1 MLPLTPHD
9 PDRIG
14 PYELTHR
21 LGTGGMGQVYLG
33 RDRTGSCAVV
43 KVVRSALVEDDRLDG
58 TDYRARFA
66 REAELAARVGG
77 RYTAEVVDSDPHS
90 ERPWI
95 AYEHVPGPMLKDEL
109 NERGPLDTP
118 SIRALAVLLAEALH
132 AIHSQDLIHRD
143 VKPSN
148 IILAPDGPRVIDF
161 GIARPTEGSTM
172 TGTGHVFGTL
182 PYMSPEQAEGSPL
195 SPASD
200 MFALGTTL
208 AQAATGNCPFDGPSE
223 PRILMNL
230 VSPPPLEILSDL
242 PTDLRAL
249 IRDCWAHDPELR
261 PTPMEVVERCTA
273 QGLERTWPPRNLGE
287 PTTSAERQVPPTE
300 ALPTADGVPTG
311 AAEATAPQPTEATV
325 PGPTLAPMEPTLTE
339 TAAEPAIPPSGGAR
353 YRYGIALGVLTAL
366 LLLGVFLIL

>member
-1 MLPLTPHD
+1 MLPLTPYD

-14 PYELTHR
+14 PYPLTHR

-33 RDRTGSCAVV
+33 QTREGSRVVV

-77 RYTAEVVDSDPHS
+77 RYTAEVVASDPHS

-95 AYEHVPGPMLKDEL
+95 AYEHIPGPSLKEAL
-109 NERGPLDTP
+109 AEGGPLTP
-118 SIRALAVLLAEALH
+118 SSVRALAALLAEALGTIH
-132 AIHSQDLIHRD
+132 ARDLIHRD
-143 VKPSN
+143 IKPSN

-200 MFALGTTL
+200 LFALGTTL
-208 AQAATGNCPFDGPSE
+208 AQAATGDCPFDGPSE

-230 VSPPPLEILSDL
+230 VSPPPLEVLSAL
-242 PTDLRAL
+242 PPDLRAL

-261 PTPMEVVERCTA
+261 PTPSEVVERCTA
-273 QGLERTWPPRNLGE
+273 RGLERTWPPRSLGE
-287 PTTSAERQVPPTE
+287 PPAEEDR
-300 ALPTADGVPTG
+300 PTAPIEEVPATEVSPP
-311 AAEATAPQPTEATV
+311 AEATEPRPTEPTV
-325 PGPTLAPMEPTLTE
+325 PGTVPLRPEPVE
-339 TAAEPAIPPSGGAR
+339 APSGAAR
-353 YRYGIALGVLTAL
+353 YRHGFVLGALATLI
-366 LLLGVFLIL
+366 LLLGVLLIL

>member
-21 LGTGGMGQVYLG
+21 LGSGGMGQVYLG

-95 AYEHVPGPMLKDEL
+95 AYEHVPGPPLKDEL
-109 NERGPLDTP
+109 NEWGPLDIP
-118 SIRALAVLLAEALH
+118 SVRALAVLLAKALQ
-132 AIHSQDLIHRD
+132 AIHSEDLIHRD

-208 AQAATGNCPFDGPSE
+208 AQAATGDCPFDGPSE

-230 VSPPPLEILSDL
+230 VSPPPLELLSDL

-261 PTPMEVVERCTA
+261 PTPLEVVERCTA
-273 QGLERTWPPRNLGE
+273 QGLERTWPPRSLGE
-287 PTTSAERQVPPTE
+287 TKPEAERRTPSTE
-300 ALPTADGVPTG
+300 ALPTVEGTSVEV
-311 AAEATAPQPTEATV
+311 AEVTAPQPIEATV
-325 PGPTLAPMEPTLTE
+325 PAPALAPTGPTLTE
-339 TAAEPAIPPSGGAR
+339 IAAEPAAPPSRGAR
-353 YRYGIALGVLTAL
+353 YRYGIVFGVLVAL
-366 LLLGVFLIL
+366 LLLGVFLIP